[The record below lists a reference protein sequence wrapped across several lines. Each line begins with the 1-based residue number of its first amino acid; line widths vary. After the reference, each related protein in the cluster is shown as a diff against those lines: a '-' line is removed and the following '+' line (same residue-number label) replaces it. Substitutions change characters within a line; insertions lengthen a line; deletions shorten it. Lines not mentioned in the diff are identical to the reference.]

1 MFNIIDDH
9 LVDDIFLRA
18 KQSHIAYNLQTEEF
32 HNLNE
37 NLQTYLNDIKK
48 IDDENHQLQNNIEQ
62 IRTNY
67 IKILEN
73 NLKYLPE
80 NFRQE
85 SHILTEAHIERYKSK
100 SHAKRFINEREEL
113 KKRIN
118 FIASN
123 EKEQIKRLNNLQ
135 RQQCLVEKELKILN
149 EQLQNLYNY
158 IENEKQTHQQAM
170 NKVDDLQ
177 IQLEQ
182 ICIERSKTEF
192 EIQTLREELK
202 LMHTAKEFLDEEHQ
216 TILLTQTEANEYL
229 LSCLNEFILRIR
241 DDFNELNKTQ
251 LKQMENEYKQIMI
264 NIEENSL
271 TNANINETIINQQHS
286 IQNECEKL
294 QNENQS
300 ITQELTKLND
310 YNQILSEQILAMET
324 DLYSIR
330 NERMQELILK
340 DNELERS
347 KIELQS
353 LNEKLNHLAEY
364 DRNLKFELTLYR
376 GVLEGE
382 YRRKQQ
388 QQKQQFINNQYPIRP
403 TTLRT
408 TIIPKNKN
416 SSVLTNR
423 NEYELMVEKANAHVD
438 EILSTIKNLDDE
450 KMENNVQSDHQES
463 LSKESNKNFNENHEE
478 KIESIDNSLQEIHQT
493 SIETLKSPIS
503 TTPTEQTSP
512 ISHTPSADLKNHE
525 ILSEIPK
532 ASQWSTLSE
541 NQQIF
546 SDPIQSP
553 TTAAGVQVYLITA
566 STDNKAPLTSTVP
579 ILTQMYRPPIA
590 NREDHQKSSHTS
602 NLSSA
607 SVSTDIET
615 LSELEASPNA
625 SVVFEDSSEI
635 HPLSSTQLKDEE
647 QRSEDYSSL
656 TAILKE
662 VQALSK
668 ISHVDTQLFSGSQ
681 KSSTSPTNST
691 SPNDP
696 SVSFDTH
703 PSSFISSENQQI
715 SNISSN
721 EQPILTESI
730 SPLSQENLSISLDSQ
745 QQASTL
751 SQEQQI
757 SSEIEQTNVIDENIQ
772 EEILSIPAD
781 EHESIASVAHNTTES
796 SI

>member
-1 MFNIIDDH
+1 MF
-9 LVDDIFLRA
+9 
-18 KQSHIAYNLQTEEF
+18 
-32 HNLNE
+32 
-37 NLQTYLNDIKK
+37 
-48 IDDENHQLQNNIEQ
+48 
-62 IRTNY
+62 
-67 IKILEN
+67 
-73 NLKYLPE
+73 
-80 NFRQE
+80 
-85 SHILTEAHIERYKSK
+85 
-100 SHAKRFINEREEL
+100 
-113 KKRIN
+113 
-118 FIASN
+118 
-123 EKEQIKRLNNLQ
+123 
-135 RQQCLVEKELKILN
+135 
-149 EQLQNLYNY
+149 
-158 IENEKQTHQQAM
+158 
-170 NKVDDLQ
+170 DDL
-177 IQLEQ
+177 
-182 ICIERSKTEF
+182 KV
-192 EIQTLREELK
+192 
-202 LMHTAKEFLDEEHQ
+202 
-216 TILLTQTEANEYL
+216 
-229 LSCLNEFILRIR
+229 CLF
-241 DDFNELNKTQ
+241 FFK
-251 LKQMENEYKQIMI
+251 
-264 NIEENSL
+264 
-271 TNANINETIINQQHS
+271 
-286 IQNECEKL
+286 
-294 QNENQS
+294 
-300 ITQELTKLND
+300 
-310 YNQILSEQILAMET
+310 
-324 DLYSIR
+324 
-330 NERMQELILK
+330 
-340 DNELERS
+340 
-347 KIELQS
+347 
-353 LNEKLNHLAEY
+353 
-364 DRNLKFELTLYR
+364 
-376 GVLEGE
+376 
-382 YRRKQQ
+382 
-388 QQKQQFINNQYPIRP
+388 
-403 TTLRT
+403 
-408 TIIPKNKN
+408 
-416 SSVLTNR
+416 VLTNR

-579 ILTQMYRPPIA
+579 ILTQMYRPPIS
-590 NREDHQKSSHTS
+590 NREDRQKSSHTS

-796 SI
+796 SITEEIDEKQELTKSSYDNDQHDENTKSSINENDHITTTDIDYNDHCQSIKSLPNDEHNINQTDRQESLSFDTPPISQDEIKENVNPFEDNKLILKQDETKT